1 MERRRFPAASPR
13 FRPSSAATPDSPSD
27 RPHVSDTASW
37 SRALAALDDG
47 AFVLTSDSRISEWNL
62 AATRITGFETA
73 EVLGRRCCAVFVA
86 RDAKDNAFCSAS
98 CRMFSQIKHGE
109 RVPTFDLQ
117 TRAKSGRVIWLN
129 ISTIVLIGAGATVP
143 YVIRTFRDVTA
154 VREVLALIHRRFAV
168 APEVDGRIGHLTRRE
183 VEVLRLMA
191 SGATN
196 RGMAHRLNVSP
207 ATIRNHTHKIFEKL
221 GVANRLAAV
230 TYAMSQLLF

>member
-1 MERRRFPAASPR
+1 MERRRFPAADPR
-13 FRPSSAATPDSPSD
+13 FRPAAAMPDSPPE
-27 RPHVSDTASW
+27 RPLVWDVTVW
-37 SRALAALDDG
+37 WRALAASADG
-47 AFVLTSDSRISEWNL
+47 AFVLTGDGRISQWNM

-73 EVLGRRCCAVFVA
+73 EVLGRRCCQVFVG
-86 RDAKDNAFCSAS
+86 RDTKGNAFCSAS

-109 RVPTFDLQ
+109 PVPTFDLQ
-117 TRAKSGRVIWLN
+117 TTAKSGRVIWLSM
-129 ISTIVLIGAGATVP
+129 STIVLTGPGARVS

-154 VREVLALIHRRFAV
+154 VREVLALVHHRFAGT
-168 APEVDGRIGHLTRRE
+168 PEVDDRFGRLTRRE

-196 RGMAHRLNVSP
+196 RGMAHRLHVSP

-230 TYAMSQLLF
+230 TCAMSQLFF